1 MPIGGGE
8 YRPGTLR
15 WLFAAAGEAQP
26 PSMTKRVLAAILWF
40 YTGWYA
46 GAMIADVFG
55 ISAMLGP
62 IIGVAAAGLVV
73 LDPRRIIW
81 TARTAETPAPSLEAV
96 EAA

>member
-1 MPIGGGE
+1 MG
-8 YRPGTLR
+8 YRAGTLR
-15 WLFAAAGEAQP
+15 WLVVAAGEAQP
-26 PSMTKRVLAAILWF
+26 PLMTKRVLAAFLWF

-46 GAMIADVFG
+46 GAMIAEMLGV
-55 ISAMLGP
+55 SAFLGP

-81 TARTAETPAPSLEAV
+81 TVRPAETPATSMEAV